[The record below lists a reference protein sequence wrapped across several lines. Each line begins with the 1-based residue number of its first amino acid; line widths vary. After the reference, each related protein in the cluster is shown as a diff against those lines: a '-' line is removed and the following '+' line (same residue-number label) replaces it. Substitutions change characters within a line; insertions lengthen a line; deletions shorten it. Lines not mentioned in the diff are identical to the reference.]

1 MRIVSVAGEF
11 FEVGIVFFD
20 LELGA
25 EESVAAAGV
34 DEIAGGESVAGGGF
48 EGDAIGEEGDFGN
61 GGFLV
66 DIGADVAC
74 TIEEGEIELGAFD
87 LVGAGMFDTEA
98 RFEVKLHDAVAAG
111 SGDFAAEFLEGLG
124 VEFVANAESI

>member
-1 MRIVSVAGEF
+1 MGIVGIAGEF
-11 FEVGIVFFD
+11 FEVRIGFFE

-25 EESVAAAGV
+25 EEGVASAGV

-74 TIEEGEIELGAFD
+74 TIEEGEIELGPFD

-111 SGDFAAEFLEGLG
+111 SSDFAAEFLEGLG
-124 VEFVANAESI
+124 VEFVANAEAI

>member
-1 MRIVSVAGEF
+1 MGIVGIAGEF
-11 FEVGIVFFD
+11 FEVRIGFFE

-25 EESVAAAGV
+25 EEGVAAAGV

-48 EGDAIGEEGDFGN
+48 EGDAIGVEGDLGN
-61 GGFLV
+61 GSLLV

-111 SGDFAAEFLEGLG
+111 SSDYAAEFLEGLV
-124 VEFVANAESI
+124 VEFVANAEAI

>member
-1 MRIVSVAGEF
+1 MSVAGEL
-11 FEVGIVFFD
+11 FEVRIVFFE

-25 EESVAAAGV
+25 EERVAAAGV
-34 DEIAGGESVAGGGF
+34 DEIAGGECGAGGGF
-48 EGDAIGEEGDFGN
+48 EGDAIGEEGDLGN

-66 DIGADVAC
+66 DMSAGVASA
-74 TIEEGEIELGAFD
+74 IKEGEIELGAID

-98 RFEVKLHDAVAAG
+98 RFEVKLDDAVAAG

-124 VEFVANAESI
+124 VEFVANAEAI

>member
-34 DEIAGGESVAGGGF
+34 DEIAGGECVAGGGF
-48 EGDAIGEEGDFGN
+48 EGDAIGVEGDFGN

-66 DIGADVAC
+66 DMGADVAC

-98 RFEVKLHDAVAAG
+98 RLKVKFDDALAAG

-124 VEFVANAESI
+124 VEFVANAEAI